1 MIVTLPNKKVTIT
14 GMSGFVGSN
23 LKNYL
28 ENTYEVESLSVRYL
42 SDQKFEIK
50 TDVLIHLAGKAHDLK
65 KVSSPSDY
73 YEANYELTKQLF
85 DGFLNSDARIF
96 IFMSTVK
103 AVADKVDGILTENFV
118 SDPKTHYGIAKNQ
131 AEKYILSK
139 KLPQGKQV
147 YILRPCMIH
156 GPGNKGNLNLLYK
169 LVEKGLPW
177 PLAAFDNQR
186 SFLSIAN
193 LCFII
198 KEIVEK
204 ENVESGIY
212 NLADDQ
218 FLSTNELVNILS
230 SVSNKK
236 NLQIAVPKII
246 INNLAIIGDLVRF
259 PLNTE
264 TIQKLTENYKV
275 SNEKIKL
282 AIGIE
287 QLPIT
292 AQSGIEK
299 TIKSFI
305 EK

>member
-103 AVADKVDGILTENFV
+103 AVTDKVDGILTENFV